1 MVVDHEF
8 PTLSGEILDFL
19 QSLPGMHLVRFP
31 MNVPLLISACVYSG
45 LKSCV
50 FSFGTDGSLN
60 PLYLEAVEERSA
72 INSML
77 HHTALTRS
85 YLMCSQN

>member
-1 MVVDHEF
+1 MIVDREF

-19 QSLPGMHLVRFP
+19 QSLQGRHFVRLS
-31 MNVPLLISACVYSG
+31 MNVLLLTNVHVGVYSD

-60 PLYLEAVEERSA
+60 PLYLEAVEER
-72 INSML
+72 
-77 HHTALTRS
+77 
-85 YLMCSQN
+85 